1 MKGKYHIIV
10 QNNKVKFEFDIKRN
24 ITIVRGDSATGK
36 TTLVSLIDTY
46 DRLGADSGI
55 EVICKKRCLTVNNSN
70 WEFVLNSIS
79 ECIVFIDEETTIVK
93 SDDFARKIRETDN
106 YYVIIT
112 RENLPNLPYSV
123 EEVYGIHNSGRY
135 SDMRRTYNS
144 FYQLYT
150 VDNSVKDEPVEMVI
164 AEDSNSGYEFFRAV
178 TADNISCISAGGKT
192 KIKHLVND
200 NEGKKLLVIADGA
213 AFGSEMNELYL
224 YIRRHPEVS
233 LYLPESF
240 EWLILKSGLIDGNRI
255 ADILQH
261 TEDYLESSEFFS
273 WERFFTKLLISE
285 TEGTYLQYS
294 KQKLN
299 EVYLNAKEKE
309 QILSTANII
318 RPMLGNTTST
328 E

>member
-10 QNNKVKFEFDIKRN
+10 QNSRVKFEFDIKRN

-55 EVICKKRCLTVNNSN
+55 EVSCSRRCLTVNNSN
-70 WEFVLNSIS
+70 WESVLNSIR
-79 ECIVFIDEETTIVK
+79 ECIVFIDEENTIIK
-93 SDDFARKIRETDN
+93 SDDFARKIKDTDN

-123 EEVYGIHNSGRY
+123 EEIYGIHTSGRY
-135 SDMRRTYNS
+135 ADMRKTYNS

-150 VDNSVKDEPVEMVI
+150 VDERSVADKAETVI
-164 AEDSNSGYEFFRAV
+164 VEDSNSGYDFFKAV
-178 TADNISCISAGGKT
+178 VADGINCISAGGKT
-192 KIKHLVND
+192 KIKRTVMD
-200 NEGKKLLVIADGA
+200 NAGKQLLVIADGA
-213 AFGSEMNELYL
+213 AFGSEMGELFL
-224 YIRRHPEVS
+224 YMQKHPEVS

-240 EWLILKSGLIDGNRI
+240 EWLIMKSGLIDGNRI

-261 TEDYLESSEFFS
+261 TEDFLESSEYFS
-273 WERFFTKLLISE
+273 WERFYTKLLISE

-299 EVYLNAKEKE
+299 DVYLNPNEKE
-309 QILSTANII
+309 AII
-318 RPMLGNTTST
+318 KAAETIRSII

>member
-1 MKGKYHIIV
+1 MKGKHHIIV
-10 QNNKVKFEFDIKRN
+10 QNSRVKFEFDLKRN
-24 ITIVRGDSATGK
+24 LTIVRGDSATGK

-55 EVICKKRCLTVNNSN
+55 EISCDKRCLTINNSN
-70 WEFVLNSIS
+70 WESVLNSVS
-79 ECIVFIDEETTIVK
+79 DCIIFIDEENTIVK
-93 SDDFARKIRETDN
+93 SDDFARKIQDTDN

-123 EEVYGIHNSGRY
+123 DEVYGIHTSGRY
-135 SDMRRTYNS
+135 ADLRRTYNS

-150 VDNSVKDEPVEMVI
+150 VNELSDAEKVATVI
-164 AEDSNSGYEFFRAV
+164 VEDSNSGYDFFKAV
-178 TADNISCISAGGKT
+178 VSDDINCISAGGKT
-192 KIKHLVND
+192 KIKRTVMD
-200 NEGKKLLVIADGA
+200 NEGKHLLVIADGA
-213 AFGSEMNELYL
+213 AFGSEMGELFL
-224 YIRRHPEVS
+224 YMQKHPEVS

-261 TEDYLESSEFFS
+261 TEDFLESSDYFS
-273 WERFFTKLLISE
+273 WERFYTKLLINE

-299 EVYLNAKEKE
+299 DVYLNPNEKE
-309 QILSTANII
+309 AVLKAADVVREQI
-318 RPMLGNTTST
+318 

>member
-10 QNNKVKFEFDIKRN
+10 QNSRVKFEFDIKRN

-46 DRLGADSGI
+46 DRLGADSGV
-55 EVICKKRCLTVNNSN
+55 ELSCARRCLTVNNSN
-70 WEFVLNSIS
+70 WESILNSVS
-79 ECIVFIDEETTIVK
+79 ECIVFIDEENTIIK
-93 SDDFARKIRETDN
+93 SDDFARKIKDTNN

-123 EEVYGIHNSGRY
+123 EEIYGIHTSGKY
-135 SDMRRTYNS
+135 ADMRRTYNS

-150 VDNSVKDEPVEMVI
+150 VNERSDAEKVETVI
-164 AEDSNSGYEFFRAV
+164 VEDSNSGYDFFNAV
-178 TADNISCISAGGKT
+178 AADDINCISAGGKT
-192 KIKHLVND
+192 KIKRTVMD
-200 NEGKKLLVIADGA
+200 NEGKHLLVIADGA
-213 AFGSEMNELYL
+213 AFGSEMGELFL
-224 YIRRHPEVS
+224 YMQKHLEIS

-261 TEDYLESSEFFS
+261 TEDFLESSEYFS
-273 WERFFTKLLISE
+273 WERFYTKLLISE

-299 EVYLNAKEKE
+299 DVYLNPNEKE
-309 QILSTANII
+309 AVLTVADII
-318 RPMLGNTTST
+318 RENIT
-328 E
+328 

>member
-10 QNNKVKFEFDIKRN
+10 QNSRVKFEFDIKRN

-46 DRLGADSGI
+46 DRLGADSGV
-55 EVICKKRCLTVNNSN
+55 EVSCLRRCLTVNNSN
-70 WEFVLNSIS
+70 WESILNSIS
-79 ECIVFIDEETTIVK
+79 ECIVFIDEENTIIK
-93 SDDFARKIRETDN
+93 SDDFARKIKDTNN

-123 EEVYGIHNSGRY
+123 EEIYGIHTSGKY
-135 SDMRRTYNS
+135 ADMRRTYNS

-150 VDNSVKDEPVEMVI
+150 VNERSDAEKVETVI
-164 AEDSNSGYEFFRAV
+164 VEDSNSGYDFFNAV
-178 TADNISCISAGGKT
+178 AADDINCISAGGKT
-192 KIKHLVND
+192 KIKRTVMD
-200 NEGKKLLVIADGA
+200 NEGKHLLVIADGA
-213 AFGSEMNELYL
+213 AFGSEMGELFL
-224 YIRRHPEVS
+224 YMQKHLEIS

-261 TEDYLESSEFFS
+261 TEDFLESSEYFS
-273 WERFFTKLLISE
+273 WERFYTKLLISE

-299 EVYLNAKEKE
+299 DVYLNPNEKE
-309 QILSTANII
+309 AVLTVANII
-318 RPMLGNTTST
+318 RENIT
-328 E
+328 

>member
-10 QNNKVKFEFDIKRN
+10 QNSRVKFEFDIKRN

-46 DRLGADSGI
+46 DRLGADSGV
-55 EVICKKRCLTVNNSN
+55 EVSCSKRCLTVNNSN
-70 WEFVLNSIS
+70 WESILNSVS
-79 ECIVFIDEETTIVK
+79 ECIVFIDEENTIIK
-93 SDDFARKIRETDN
+93 SDDFARKIQNTNN

-123 EEVYGIHNSGRY
+123 EEIYGIHTSGKY
-135 SDMRRTYNS
+135 ADMRKTYNS
-144 FYQLYT
+144 FYQLYSVDEQRMADKAET
-150 VDNSVKDEPVEMVI
+150 VIV
-164 AEDSNSGYEFFRAV
+164 EDSNSGYDFFNAV
-178 TADNISCISAGGKT
+178 AADDINCISAGGKT
-192 KIKHLVND
+192 KIKRTVMD
-200 NEGKKLLVIADGA
+200 NEGKHLLVIADGA
-213 AFGSEMNELYL
+213 AFGSEMGELFL
-224 YIRRHPEVS
+224 YMQKHLEIS

-261 TEDYLESSEFFS
+261 TEDFLESSEYFS
-273 WERFFTKLLISE
+273 WERFYTKLLISE

-299 EVYLNAKEKE
+299 DVYLNPNEKE
-309 QILSTANII
+309 AVLTVADII
-318 RPMLGNTTST
+318 RENIT
-328 E
+328 

>member
-36 TTLVSLIDTY
+36 TTLLSLIDTY
-46 DRLGADSGI
+46 DRLGSDSGI
-55 EVICKKRCLTVNNSN
+55 EVLCKKRCLTINNSN
-70 WEFVLNSIS
+70 WEYILNSIS

-93 SDDFARKIRETDN
+93 SDNFARKIRETDN

-144 FYQLYT
+144 FYKLYT
-150 VDNSVKDEPVEMVI
+150 AENSVKNEPVEIVI
-164 AEDSNSGYEFFRAV
+164 AEDSNSGHEFFKAV

-192 KIKHLVND
+192 KIKRLVND
-200 NEGKKLLVIADGA
+200 NKGKKLLIIADGA
-213 AFGSEMNELYL
+213 AFGSEMGELYR
-224 YIRRHPEVS
+224 YIKKHPEVS

-255 ADILQH
+255 VDILQH
-261 TEDYLESSEFFS
+261 TEDYLESSDFFS

-309 QILSTANII
+309 QILSSANII
-318 RPMLGNTTST
+318 RPMLGNTAST
-328 E
+328 D

>member
-135 SDMRRTYNS
+135 SDIRRTYNS

-164 AEDSNSGYEFFRAV
+164 AEDSNLGYEFFRAV

-255 ADILQH
+255 AEILQH

>member
-46 DRLGADSGI
+46 DRLGVDSGI

-135 SDMRRTYNS
+135 SDMRRIYNS

-318 RPMLGNTTST
+318 CPMLGNITST

>member
-10 QNNKVKFEFDIKRN
+10 QNSRVKFEFDIKRN

-46 DRLGADSGI
+46 DRLGADSGV
-55 EVICKKRCLTVNNSN
+55 EVYCSRRCLTVNNSN
-70 WEFVLNSIS
+70 WESVLNSVS
-79 ECIVFIDEETTIVK
+79 ECIVFIDEENTVIK
-93 SDDFARKIRETDN
+93 SDDFARKIKDTNN

-123 EEVYGIHNSGRY
+123 EEIYGIHTSGKY
-135 SDMRRTYNS
+135 ADMRRTYNS

-150 VDNSVKDEPVEMVI
+150 VNEQNIADKAETVI
-164 AEDSNSGYEFFRAV
+164 VEDSNSGYDFFNAV
-178 TADNISCISAGGKT
+178 AADDINCISAGGKT
-192 KIKHLVND
+192 KIKRTVMD
-200 NEGKKLLVIADGA
+200 NEGKHLLVIADGA
-213 AFGSEMNELYL
+213 AFGSEMGELFL
-224 YIRRHPEVS
+224 YMQKHPEVS

-261 TEDYLESSEFFS
+261 TEDFLESSEHFS
-273 WERFFTKLLISE
+273 WERFYTKLLISE

-299 EVYLNAKEKE
+299 DVYLNPNEKE
-309 QILSTANII
+309 AIIKAAEII
-318 RPMLGNTTST
+318 RKNI

>member
-10 QNNKVKFEFDIKRN
+10 QNSRVKFEFDIKRN

-46 DRLGADSGI
+46 DRLGADSGV
-55 EVICKKRCLTVNNSN
+55 EVSCSKRCMTVNNSN
-70 WEFVLNSIS
+70 WESILNSVS
-79 ECIVFIDEETTIVK
+79 ECIVFIDEENTIIK
-93 SDDFARKIRETDN
+93 SDDFARKIKDTNN

-123 EEVYGIHNSGRY
+123 EEIYGIHTSGKY
-135 SDMRRTYNS
+135 ADMRRTYNS
-144 FYQLYT
+144 FYQLYSVDEQRMADKAET
-150 VDNSVKDEPVEMVI
+150 VIV
-164 AEDSNSGYEFFRAV
+164 EDSNSGYDFFKAV
-178 TADNISCISAGGKT
+178 VSDDINCISAGGKT
-192 KIKHLVND
+192 KIKRTVMD
-200 NEGKKLLVIADGA
+200 NEGKHLLVIADGA
-213 AFGSEMNELYL
+213 AFGSEMGELFL
-224 YIRRHPEVS
+224 YMQKHPEVS

-261 TEDYLESSEFFS
+261 TEDFLESSEYFS
-273 WERFFTKLLISE
+273 WERFYTKLLISE

-299 EVYLNAKEKE
+299 DVYLNPNEKE
-309 QILSTANII
+309 AVLTVADII
-318 RPMLGNTTST
+318 RENIT
-328 E
+328 

>member
-10 QNNKVKFEFDIKRN
+10 QNSRVKFEFDIKRN

-46 DRLGADSGI
+46 DRLGADSGV
-55 EVICKKRCLTVNNSN
+55 EVSCSKRCLTVNNSN
-70 WEFVLNSIS
+70 WESILNSVS
-79 ECIVFIDEETTIVK
+79 ECIVFIDEENTIIK
-93 SDDFARKIRETDN
+93 SDDFARKIKDTNN

-123 EEVYGIHNSGRY
+123 EEIYGIHTSGKY
-135 SDMRRTYNS
+135 ADMRRTYNS

-150 VDNSVKDEPVEMVI
+150 VNERSDADKAETVI
-164 AEDSNSGYEFFRAV
+164 VEDSNSGYDFFNAV
-178 TADNISCISAGGKT
+178 AADDINCISAGGKT
-192 KIKHLVND
+192 KIKRTVMD
-200 NEGKKLLVIADGA
+200 NEGKNLLVIADGA
-213 AFGSEMNELYL
+213 AFGSEMGELFL
-224 YIRRHPEVS
+224 YMQKHPEVS

-261 TEDYLESSEFFS
+261 TEDFIESSEYFS
-273 WERFFTKLLISE
+273 WERFYTKLLISE
-285 TEGTYLQYS
+285 TEDTYLQYS

-299 EVYLNAKEKE
+299 DVYLNPNEKE
-309 QILSTANII
+309 AVLTAADII
-318 RPMLGNTTST
+318 RENIT
-328 E
+328 

>member
-10 QNNKVKFEFDIKRN
+10 QNSRVKFEFGIKRN

-46 DRLGADSGI
+46 DRLGADSGV
-55 EVICKKRCLTVNNSN
+55 EVSCSKRCLTVNNSN
-70 WEFVLNSIS
+70 WESVLNSVS
-79 ECIVFIDEETTIVK
+79 ECIVFIDEENTIIK
-93 SDDFARKIRETDN
+93 SDDFARKIKDTNN

-123 EEVYGIHNSGRY
+123 EEIYGIHTSGRY
-135 SDMRRTYNS
+135 ADMRRTYNS

-150 VDNSVKDEPVEMVI
+150 VDEHSAAGKAETVI
-164 AEDSNSGYEFFRAV
+164 VEDSNSGYDFFKAV
-178 TADNISCISAGGKT
+178 VADDINCISAGGKT
-192 KIKHLVND
+192 KIKRTVMD
-200 NEGKKLLVIADGA
+200 NIGKQLLVIADGA
-213 AFGSEMNELYL
+213 AFGSEMGELFL
-224 YIRRHPEVS
+224 YMQKHPEVS

-261 TEDYLESSEFFS
+261 TEDFLESSEYFS
-273 WERFFTKLLISE
+273 WERFYTKLLISE
-285 TEGTYLQYS
+285 AEETYLQYS

-299 EVYLNAKEKE
+299 DVYLNPNEKE
-309 QILSTANII
+309 AIIKVAEII
-318 RPMLGNTTST
+318 RNNI

>member
-55 EVICKKRCLTVNNSN
+55 EVLCKKRCLTINNSN
-70 WEFVLNSIS
+70 WEYILNSIS

-150 VDNSVKDEPVEMVI
+150 TENSVKNEPVEIVI
-164 AEDSNSGYEFFRAV
+164 AEDSNSGHEFFKAV
-178 TADNISCISAGGKT
+178 TADDISCISAGGKT
-192 KIKHLVND
+192 KIKRLVND
-200 NEGKKLLVIADGA
+200 NKGKKLLIIADGA
-213 AFGSEMNELYL
+213 AFGSEMGELYR
-224 YIRRHPEVS
+224 YIKKHPEVS

-255 ADILQH
+255 VDILQH
-261 TEDYLESSEFFS
+261 TEDYLESSDFFS

-294 KQKLN
+294 KQRLN

-309 QILSTANII
+309 QILSSANII
-318 RPMLGNTTST
+318 RPMLGNTAST
-328 E
+328 D

>member
-10 QNNKVKFEFDIKRN
+10 QNSRVKFEFDIKRN

-46 DRLGADSGI
+46 DRLGADSGV
-55 EVICKKRCLTVNNSN
+55 EVSCSKRCLTVNNSN
-70 WEFVLNSIS
+70 WESILNSVS
-79 ECIVFIDEETTIVK
+79 ECIVFIDEENTIIK
-93 SDDFARKIRETDN
+93 SDDFARKIKDTNN

-123 EEVYGIHNSGRY
+123 EEIYGIHTSGKY
-135 SDMRRTYNS
+135 ADMRRTYNS

-150 VDNSVKDEPVEMVI
+150 VNERSDTEKVETVI
-164 AEDSNSGYEFFRAV
+164 VEDSNSGYDFFNAV
-178 TADNISCISAGGKT
+178 AADDINCISAGGKT
-192 KIKHLVND
+192 KIKRTVMD
-200 NEGKKLLVIADGA
+200 NEGKHLLVIADGA
-213 AFGSEMNELYL
+213 AFGSEMGELFL
-224 YIRRHPEVS
+224 YMQKHPEVS

-261 TEDYLESSEFFS
+261 TEDFLESSEYFS
-273 WERFFTKLLISE
+273 WERFYTKLLISE

-299 EVYLNAKEKE
+299 DVYLNPNEKE
-309 QILSTANII
+309 AVLTVADII
-318 RPMLGNTTST
+318 RENIT
-328 E
+328 

>member
-1 MKGKYHIIV
+1 MKGKHHIIV
-10 QNNKVKFEFDIKRN
+10 QNSRVKFEFDLKRN
-24 ITIVRGDSATGK
+24 LTIVRGDSATGK

-55 EVICKKRCLTVNNSN
+55 EISCDKRCLTINNSN
-70 WEFVLNSIS
+70 WESVLNSVS
-79 ECIVFIDEETTIVK
+79 DCIIFIDEENTIVK
-93 SDDFARKIRETDN
+93 SDDFARKIQDTDN

-123 EEVYGIHNSGRY
+123 DEVYGIHTSGRY
-135 SDMRRTYNS
+135 ADLRRTYNS

-150 VDNSVKDEPVEMVI
+150 VNERSDAEKVETVI
-164 AEDSNSGYEFFRAV
+164 VEDSNSGYDFFKAV
-178 TADNISCISAGGKT
+178 VSDDINCISAGGKT
-192 KIKHLVND
+192 KIKRTVMD
-200 NEGKKLLVIADGA
+200 NEGKHLLVIADGA
-213 AFGSEMNELYL
+213 AFGSEMGELFL
-224 YIRRHPEVS
+224 YMQKHPEVS

-261 TEDYLESSEFFS
+261 TEDFLESSDYFS
-273 WERFFTKLLISE
+273 WERFYTKLLINE

-299 EVYLNAKEKE
+299 DVYLNPNEKE
-309 QILSTANII
+309 AVLKAADVVREQI
-318 RPMLGNTTST
+318 

>member
-55 EVICKKRCLTVNNSN
+55 EVLCKKRCLTINNSN
-70 WEFVLNSIS
+70 WEYILNSIS

-93 SDDFARKIRETDN
+93 SDNFARKIRETDN

-150 VDNSVKDEPVEMVI
+150 TENSVKNEPVEIVI
-164 AEDSNSGYEFFRAV
+164 AEDSNSGHEFFKAV
-178 TADNISCISAGGKT
+178 TADDISCISAGGKT
-192 KIKHLVND
+192 KIKRLVND
-200 NEGKKLLVIADGA
+200 NNGKKLLIIADGA
-213 AFGSEMNELYL
+213 AFGSEMGEMYR
-224 YIRRHPEVS
+224 YIKKHPEVS

-255 ADILQH
+255 VDILQH
-261 TEDYLESSEFFS
+261 TEDYLESSDFFS

-294 KQKLN
+294 KQKLK

-309 QILSTANII
+309 QILSSANII
-318 RPMLGNTTST
+318 RPMLGNTVST
-328 E
+328 D

>member
-10 QNNKVKFEFDIKRN
+10 QNSRVKFEFDIKRN

-46 DRLGADSGI
+46 DRLGADSGV
-55 EVICKKRCLTVNNSN
+55 EVSCSKRCLTVNNSN
-70 WEFVLNSIS
+70 WESILNSVS
-79 ECIVFIDEETTIVK
+79 ECIVFIDEENTIIK
-93 SDDFARKIRETDN
+93 SDDFARKIKDTNN

-123 EEVYGIHNSGRY
+123 EEIYGIHTSGKY
-135 SDMRRTYNS
+135 ADMRRTYNS

-150 VDNSVKDEPVEMVI
+150 VNERSDAEKVETVI
-164 AEDSNSGYEFFRAV
+164 VEDSNSGYDFFNAV
-178 TADNISCISAGGKT
+178 AADDINCISAGGKT
-192 KIKHLVND
+192 KIKRTVMD
-200 NEGKKLLVIADGA
+200 NEGKHLLVIADGA
-213 AFGSEMNELYL
+213 AFGSEMGELFL
-224 YIRRHPEVS
+224 YMQKHPKVS

-255 ADILQH
+255 VDILQH
-261 TEDYLESSEFFS
+261 TEDFLESSEYFS
-273 WERFFTKLLISE
+273 WERFYTKLLISE

-299 EVYLNAKEKE
+299 DVYLNPNEKE
-309 QILSTANII
+309 AIIKAAKVIGSNI
-318 RPMLGNTTST
+318 